1 MSRRIDL
8 DQRRA
13 EANEEPVEVVVAG
26 RSFTLPAILPVALT
40 LKVDQLA
47 RDGTTGQ
54 LDAATAEAVFRAI
67 VTGLAGVQAEEL
79 MEVISLD
86 ELQHLMVAAY
96 GMTVGESLASAPSS
110 PNGGTLPRPTAPA
123 STTET

>member
-1 MSRRIDL
+1 MTRRIDL

-13 EANEEPVEVVVAG
+13 EANAEPIEVVVAG

-47 RDGTTGQ
+47 RDGTTGE
-54 LDAATAEAVFRAI
+54 LDATTAEAVFRAL
-67 VTGLAGVQAEEL
+67 VTGLAGDQAEEL
-79 MEVISLD
+79 MELISLD

-96 GMTVGESLASAPSS
+96 GMTVGESSASAPSS
-110 PNGGTLPRPTAPA
+110 PNGGTLPRLTVPA
-123 STTET
+123 STKAT